1 MNNCIEML
9 ELISAYIDNEISES
23 DKTALEAHLSTCESC
38 SAALELYKEMSA
50 SISESAISAPESL
63 CGSVMEKILSEKN
76 DVKDSFVAESDSKD
90 TENEKNK
97 NNGIIYFKRYLPAV
111 ACLAVILLA
120 LPFALTLNN
129 QAENDVAMPAG
140 EAQPQGRV
148 AFYSADYSAESQI
161 AFPDAEAEAEA
172 DEEMA
177 VAGGGAWGA
186 HMPTPP
192 ADAPVDTQGN
202 LYAPA
207 PVAAPEPGEV
217 SLRPMQDLPDEA
229 PRDFEDESV
238 QNEVFFAL
246 PSAEPPVD
254 IGGMGAAASP
264 PQADVFEVMEQEADV
279 DDSRE
284 LMARMDDGTDLE
296 NILAFEE
303 LVRNS
308 YVWIEIIGELPP
320 MLRQYQ
326 SVQMDG
332 WTVWEQ
338 MFRISREQAYEL
350 IEELRGQE
358 GIVITQGDNSS
369 EYAVVLFAASR

>member
-148 AFYSADYSAESQI
+148 AFYSADYSAE
-161 AFPDAEAEAEA
+161 
-172 DEEMA
+172 
-177 VAGGGAWGA
+177 
-186 HMPTPP
+186 
-192 ADAPVDTQGN
+192 
-202 LYAPA
+202 
-207 PVAAPEPGEV
+207 
-217 SLRPMQDLPDEA
+217 RLPY
-229 PRDFEDESV
+229 
-238 QNEVFFAL
+238 
-246 PSAEPPVD
+246 
-254 IGGMGAAASP
+254 
-264 PQADVFEVMEQEADV
+264 
-279 DDSRE
+279 
-284 LMARMDDGTDLE
+284 
-296 NILAFEE
+296 LA
-303 LVRNS
+303 
-308 YVWIEIIGELPP
+308 
-320 MLRQYQ
+320 
-326 SVQMDG
+326 
-332 WTVWEQ
+332 
-338 MFRISREQAYEL
+338 
-350 IEELRGQE
+350 
-358 GIVITQGDNSS
+358 
-369 EYAVVLFAASR
+369 